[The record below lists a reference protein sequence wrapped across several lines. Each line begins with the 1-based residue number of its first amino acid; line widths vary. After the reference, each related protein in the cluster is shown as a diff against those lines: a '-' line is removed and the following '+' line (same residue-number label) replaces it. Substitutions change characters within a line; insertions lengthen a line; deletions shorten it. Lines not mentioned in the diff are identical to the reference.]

1 MSIKLSESLQFGPFP
16 SLLPKASQS
25 IRYCD
30 THCLAL
36 FEGQQMTG
44 VTSSQHL
51 ISCSL
56 LITNADKERVFV
68 PDTFKSRSELLI
80 SLPSITATLGA

>member
-1 MSIKLSESLQFGPFP
+1 MSIKLSKSLQLGPFP
-16 SLLPKASQS
+16 SLLPKASQP
-25 IRYCD
+25 IRYMD

-56 LITNADKERVFV
+56 LITKADKESVFD
-68 PDTFKSRSELLI
+68 PDAFESRSELVI